1 MRISDWS
8 SDVCSSDLFSIALL
22 LLPAF
27 VLALGARQFYAQI
40 SQLIGLLVTRVAGMP
55 AHPFPGQGMRLDL
68 SVQLLPQVGV
78 LDRLLVSRAPI
89 AALPV
94 GQPLVHAFLHIL
106 RIGMNHHI
114 ATALRSEEHT

>member
-1 MRISDWS
+1 MNMGGCACTICY
-8 SDVCSSDLFSIALL
+8 VCFCLL
-22 LLPAF
+22 LVPAF

-94 GQPLVHAFLHIL
+94 GQDRKSVV
-106 RIGMNHHI
+106 
-114 ATALRSEEHT
+114 